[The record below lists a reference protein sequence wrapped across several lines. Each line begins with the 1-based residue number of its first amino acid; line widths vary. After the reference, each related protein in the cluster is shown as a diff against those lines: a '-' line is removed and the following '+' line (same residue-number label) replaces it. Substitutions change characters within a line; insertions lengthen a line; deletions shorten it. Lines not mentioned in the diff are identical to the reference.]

1 MLFCSRLKRK
11 AQAGPE
17 VGLYS
22 FPRGSSRLTYRRP
35 ARACPHPTPAPART
49 SSHPPALAPVCQASL
64 PPSLAR
70 LPVQAGLSLKLQQH
84 IGALAGMG
92 FCCPSGLH
100 PPRCGRFHSFLLGAA
115 SPQRTKPLE
124 PFSLFSPSLL
134 NFTSMFSSSQIG
146 ASFILDFKLRRSLK
160 AFLFSPQLHLL
171 THSQSVSSL
180 DSPFPPTKPPKQ
192 AIKCLQLCLYYP
204 SLSVAVRGTS

>member
-35 ARACPHPTPAPART
+35 ARRRLPAPHTRT
-49 SSHPPALAPVCQASL
+49 RPHPPALAPACQASL

-70 LPVQAGLSLKLQQH
+70 LPEKAGLSLKLQQH

-115 SPQRTKPLE
+115 SPQRKKPLE
-124 PFSLFSPSLL
+124 PFSFQPVFIEFHLHVFFFS
-134 NFTSMFSSSQIG
+134 N
-146 ASFILDFKLRRSLK
+146 RSVIYLG
-160 AFLFSPQLHLL
+160 L
-171 THSQSVSSL
+171 
-180 DSPFPPTKPPKQ
+180 
-192 AIKCLQLCLYYP
+192 
-204 SLSVAVRGTS
+204 

>member
-1 MLFCSRLKRK
+1 MLFCSRLNRK

-22 FPRGSSRLTYRRP
+22 FSRGSSRLAYRRP
-35 ARACPHPTPAPART
+35 TRACPHPPAPA
-49 SSHPPALAPVCQASL
+49 CQASL

-70 LPVQAGLSLKLQQH
+70 LPEQAGLSLKLQQH

-115 SPQRTKPLE
+115 SPQRKKPLE
-124 PFSLFSPSLL
+124 PFSFQPVFIEFHLHVFFFSNRSVIYLGLKVAEVFKSFPFSPSC
-134 NFTSMFSSSQIG
+134 I
-146 ASFILDFKLRRSLK
+146 
-160 AFLFSPQLHLL
+160 
-171 THSQSVSSL
+171 
-180 DSPFPPTKPPKQ
+180 
-192 AIKCLQLCLYYP
+192 C
-204 SLSVAVRGTS
+204 